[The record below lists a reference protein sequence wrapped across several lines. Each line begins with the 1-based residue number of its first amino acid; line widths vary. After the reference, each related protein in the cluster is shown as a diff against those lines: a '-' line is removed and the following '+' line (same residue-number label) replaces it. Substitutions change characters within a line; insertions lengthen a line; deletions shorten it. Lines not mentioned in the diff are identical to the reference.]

1 MRVDLRLQF
10 LHEYPRLRDALAHR
24 DALEH
29 PLFHVRDYLVNDDRV
44 TIGS

>member
-1 MRVDLRLQF
+1 MHVDLRLQF
-10 LHEYPRLRDALAHR
+10 LHEYPRLR